1 MRTKVRVWDL
11 PTRVFHGALVLCV
24 IGSITTAQIGGVAME
39 WHFRCGYA
47 ILSLLMFRLIWGI
60 FGGRWSRFNAFTY
73 TPKATM
79 AYVRGHHPKA
89 DPSVGHS
96 PAGALSVFALL
107 AVLLAQV
114 FSGLTSDDQIT
125 FAGPLVH
132 FVSSA
137 WTGNATWYHATVGKF
152 ILLGLMALHVGAII
166 FYLVVKRENLIKPMF
181 DGDKDIANATPGS
194 TDTGATRSLAL
205 AILIGCVLLVAW
217 LVKLAV

>member
-39 WHFRCGYA
+39 WHFRCGYG
-47 ILSLLMFRLIWGI
+47 ILSLLMFRLIWGV

-96 PAGALSVFALL
+96 PAGAVSVFALL

-137 WTGNATWYHATVGKF
+137 WTGNATWDHATVGKF

-166 FYLVVKRENLIKPMF
+166 FYVVVKRENLIKPMF

>member
-1 MRTKVRVWDL
+1 MQTKVRVWDL
-11 PTRVFHGALVLCV
+11 PTRVFHGALIVGV
-24 IGSITTAQIGGVAME
+24 IGSIITAQIGGVAME

-47 ILSLLMFRLIWGI
+47 ILSLLMFRLIWGV
-60 FGGRWSRFNAFTY
+60 FGGRWSRFNTFTY

-79 AYVRGHHPKA
+79 AYMRGQHAKA
-89 DPSVGHS
+89 ESSVGHS

-114 FSGLTSDDQIT
+114 FSGLTSDDQIAS
-125 FAGPLVH
+125 AGPLVH

-137 WTGNATWYHATVGKF
+137 WNHNATWYHVKVGKF

-166 FYLVVKRENLIKPMF
+166 FYLLVKRQNLIKPML
-181 DGDKDIANATPGS
+181 DGDKEISNATPES
-194 TDTGATRSLAL
+194 IDTGATRSLAF
-205 AILIGCVLLVAW
+205 AILIGCALLVAW

>member
-11 PTRVFHGALVLCV
+11 PTRVFHGALIVGV

-60 FGGRWSRFNAFTY
+60 FGGRWSRFKAFTY

-79 AYVRGHHPKA
+79 AYMRGHHVKA
-89 DPSVGHS
+89 DPYVGHS

-114 FSGLTSDDQIT
+114 FSGLTSDDQIAST
-125 FAGPLVH
+125 GPLVH

-137 WTGNATWYHATVGKF
+137 WTSNATWYHVKVGKF
-152 ILLGLMALHVGAII
+152 ILFGLMALHIGAII
-166 FYLVVKRENLIKPMF
+166 FFLVVKRQNLMQPML
-181 DGDKDIANATPGS
+181 DGDKEISRTTPES
-194 TDTGATRSLAL
+194 TDTRGTRSLAF
-205 AILIGCVLLVAW
+205 AILVGCALLVAW
-217 LVKLAV
+217 LVTLAV